1 MRQSHQRG
9 ILATFLVLLLAS
21 VVSAQT
27 VTSPKQHFGFNIGDD
42 YQLATYTQFQA
53 YWEKLDKESDRMRV
67 AGDRQDRRRPPAADG
82 DHHARR
88 RTSRTWTAT
97 RRSRASSRSPRG

>member
-42 YQLATYTQFQA
+42 YQLATYTQFQS
-53 YWEKLDKESDRMRV
+53 YWAKLDKESDRMRV

-82 DHHARR
+82 HHHARR
-88 RTSRTWTAT
+88 RTSRTWIAT
-97 RRSRASSRSPRG
+97 RRSHASSRSPRD